1 MHEISIGLTVQQGQV
16 RARLARLGLVIFVG
30 LVSPVTYAGK
40 YGGKYGGPYEIR
52 FRLTDPAPSGGLGEY
67 C

>member
-40 YGGKYGGPYEIR
+40 YGGPYEIR